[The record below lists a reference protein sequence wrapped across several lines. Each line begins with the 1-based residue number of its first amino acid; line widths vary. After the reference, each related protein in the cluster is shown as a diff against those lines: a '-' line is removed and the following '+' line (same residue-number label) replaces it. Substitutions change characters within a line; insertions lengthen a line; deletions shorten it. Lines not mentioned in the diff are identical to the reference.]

1 MRKTIDQ
8 NKFTV
13 LIKKL
18 LWKYLYIEREK
29 IEKMI

>member
-1 MRKTIDQ
+1 MSKTIDQ

>member
-1 MRKTIDQ
+1 MSKAIDQ

-18 LWKYLYIEREK
+18 LWKYLYREREK
-29 IEKMI
+29 IEKTI